1 MVTETKTEIRIYV
14 ASLADYNGGILHG
27 AWINANQDPESI
39 KAEVAAMLAE
49 SHEPGAEEWAIHDYE
64 GFEGLRLGEWES
76 FEKIAELAEALGQHG
91 EAFALY
97 AANVGTEY
105 AEVDGFLDSYQGQY
119 CSMAEFAEEWHTET
133 GDIDPS
139 NYLVQYIDWERVG
152 RDMECDGYW
161 ESDGHIFAS

>member
-64 GFEGLRLGEWES
+64 GFKGLRLGEWES
-76 FEKIAELAEALGQHG
+76 FEKVAELAEAIDEHG

-105 AEVDGFLDSYQGQY
+105 AEVDGFLDVLPRP
-119 CSMAEFAEEWHTET
+119 
-133 GDIDPS
+133 I
-139 NYLVQYIDWERVG
+139 
-152 RDMECDGYW
+152 
-161 ESDGHIFAS
+161 